1 MTKVRSVIFSQASPT
16 RHFAILTIALFGVL
30 TPIARAQETA
40 QAPPTMEAMLVLPD
54 SAALP
59 DSPGAVLVNSS
70 SSLADTSSESDG
82 QAATTSTTGPARA
95 MVGPHIKLIASD
107 QLAPPQTAGQKVVM
121 GLRDTVTPF
130 SAIGWVFS
138 AGWSHLI
145 DGSPNYGTNSE
156 AFAKRLGAAAALS
169 TSRGIFTDCI
179 LGPAFHQDTRYYQLG
194 RDHKFFNRVIYAST
208 RPIIGKTDGGRAI
221 PNYASLIG
229 GAGGAALTFT
239 YYPETNQNGGQVA
252 TTFATG
258 IGSAVLNNLFNEFG
272 GDIIRALNLSKSN

>member
-1 MTKVRSVIFSQASPT
+1 
-16 RHFAILTIALFGVL
+16 
-30 TPIARAQETA
+30 
-40 QAPPTMEAMLVLPD
+40 
-54 SAALP
+54 
-59 DSPGAVLVNSS
+59 
-70 SSLADTSSESDG
+70 
-82 QAATTSTTGPARA
+82 
-95 MVGPHIKLIASD
+95 
-107 QLAPPQTAGQKVVM
+107 M

-130 SAIGWVFS
+130 SAIGWLFS
-138 AGWSHLI
+138 AGWTHLI
-145 DGSPNYGTNSE
+145 DGSPNYGTNSK
-156 AFAKRLGAAAALS
+156 AFAQRLGAAAALS

-194 RDHKFFNRVIYAST
+194 QNHKFFNRVIYAST

-239 YYPETNQNGGQVA
+239 YYPERNQTGGQVG

-272 GDIIRALNLSKSN
+272 GDIIRALNLSRDK

>member
-1 MTKVRSVIFSQASPT
+1 MTKIRSVLSSQVSQAKHPL
-16 RHFAILTIALFGVL
+16 ILTLLLFAAIA
-30 TPIARAQETA
+30 PSAIAQQVTE
-40 QAPPTMEAMLVLPD
+40 APVSTEAMLT
-54 SAALP
+54 LP
-59 DSPGAVLVNSS
+59 DSPALADSPGTVLISS
-70 SSLADTSSESDG
+70 SNAMADASSEADG
-82 QAATTSTTGPARA
+82 QAAATSTAAPARA

-107 QLAPPQTAGQKVVM
+107 QLAPPQTAGNKVVM

-130 SAIGWVFS
+130 SAIGWLLS

-145 DGSPNYGTNSE
+145 DSSPNYGTNSE

-239 YYPETNQNGGQVA
+239 YYPETNQNGSQVA

-258 IGSAVLNNLFNEFG
+258 IGCAVLNNLFNEFG
-272 GDIIRALNLSKSN
+272 GDIIRALNLSRDR

>member
-1 MTKVRSVIFSQASPT
+1 LAKVNLVLSSQAFQTKRSM
-16 RHFAILTIALFGVL
+16 ILTVTLFCVL
-30 TPIARAQETA
+30 APFAVDQ
-40 QAPPTMEAMLVLPD
+40 QAAESPATSEAMLTLPD
-54 SAALP
+54 PPSLP
-59 DSPGAVLVNSS
+59 DSPGAVLASS
-70 SSLADTSSESDG
+70 SSATPDDPVGSAG
-82 QAATTSTTGPARA
+82 QAVAPAGPTLS
-95 MVGPHIKLIASD
+95 PHIKLIAAN
-107 QLAPPQTAGQKVVM
+107 QIAPPQTVGEKVVM

-130 SAIGWVFS
+130 SAIGWLFS
-138 AGWSHLI
+138 AGWTHLI
-145 DGSPNYGTNSE
+145 DGSPNYGTNSK
-156 AFAKRLGAAAALS
+156 AFAQRLGAAAALS

-229 GAGGAALTFT
+229 GAGGAALTYT
-239 YYPETNQNGGQVA
+239 YYPERNQNGGQVA

-272 GDIIRALNLSKSN
+272 GDIIRALNLSGGK

>member
-1 MTKVRSVIFSQASPT
+1 LTKVRSVIFSQASPT
-16 RHFAILTIALFGVL
+16 RLFAILTIALFGVL

-40 QAPPTMEAMLVLPD
+40 QAPPPMEAMLVLPD
-54 SAALP
+54 AAALP
-59 DSPGAVLVNSS
+59 DSPGAILVNSS
-70 SSLADTSSESDG
+70 SSLADTSSEADG
-82 QAATTSTTGPARA
+82 QAAATSTTGPARA
-95 MVGPHIKLIASD
+95 TVGPHIKLIASN
-107 QLAPPQTAGQKVVM
+107 QLAPPQTAGNKVVM

-130 SAIGWVFS
+130 SAIGWLFS
-138 AGWSHLI
+138 AGWTQLI
-145 DGSPNYGTNSE
+145 DGAPNYGTNSE
-156 AFAKRLGAAAALS
+156 AFGKRLGAAAALS

-208 RPIIGKTDGGRAI
+208 RPVIGKTDGGRDI

-229 GAGGAALTFT
+229 GAGGAALTYT
-239 YYPETNQNGGQVA
+239 YYPERNQTGGQVA

-272 GDIIRALNLSKSN
+272 GDIIQALNLSKSK

>member
-1 MTKVRSVIFSQASPT
+1 VRLSVF
-16 RHFAILTIALFGVL
+16 LTIALFGAMV
-30 TPIARAQETA
+30 PFSMAQQVAEIPAST
-40 QAPPTMEAMLVLPD
+40 EAMLTLP
-54 SAALP
+54 AAPALP
-59 DSPGAVLVNSS
+59 DSPGTVLISS
-70 SSLADTSSESDG
+70 SDAMADADA
-82 QAATTSTTGPARA
+82 QAAATSTTGPARA
-95 MVGPHIKLIASD
+95 TVGPHIKLIASD
-107 QLAPPQTAGQKVVM
+107 QLAPPQTAGNKVVM

-130 SAIGWVFS
+130 SAIGWLFS

-169 TSRGIFTDCI
+169 TSRGVFIDCI

-194 RDHKFFNRVIYAST
+194 QDHKFFNRVVYAST
-208 RPIIGKTDGGRAI
+208 RSIIGKTDGGRDI

-229 GAGGAALTFT
+229 GAGGAALTLT

-258 IGSAVLNNLFNEFG
+258 IGSAVLSNLFSEFG
-272 GDIIRALNLSKSN
+272 GDIIRALNLSKNP